1 MEQLRNQLQKNSRS
15 IVSFTKLNMKSLNTS
30 EQQDTSVLESG
41 GMLAQAQN
49 LDLVAL
55 NKSFT
60 PVFSSVKEG

>member
-1 MEQLRNQLQKNSRS
+1 MEQLRNQLQKNSGS

-41 GMLAQAQN
+41 GMFAQAQN

>member
-60 PVFSSVKEG
+60 PVFSSVKEE